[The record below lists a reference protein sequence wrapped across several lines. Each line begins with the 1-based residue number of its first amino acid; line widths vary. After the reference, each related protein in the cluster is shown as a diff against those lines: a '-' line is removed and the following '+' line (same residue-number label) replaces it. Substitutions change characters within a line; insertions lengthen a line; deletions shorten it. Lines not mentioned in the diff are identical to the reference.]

1 MLKTPKSIALVG
13 FLLVA
18 GILIIVKTNVVTKI
32 FPSSE
37 EKDAQVTNNEVK
49 TDDSTNETPEQPT
62 GKKMAF
68 SQFIKQDFGPYK
80 CEVKQ
85 AFSDMENNGTVYL
98 NAGNIRGDFST
109 IAEGRKMD
117 SSFIMK
123 DGYTYNWSS
132 FAPTMG
138 VKVKVNTTTDGDTNT
153 QTSGTYSWNAEQIG
167 EYNCEAWTVDESKFT
182 LPSTITFTEIK
193 S

>member
-1 MLKTPKSIALVG
+1 MSKTIVAFLVV
-13 FLLVA
+13 LVVA
-18 GILIIVKTNVVTKI
+18 GGGYFI
-32 FPSSE
+32 FNSKKEIPE
-37 EKDAQVTNNEVK
+37 NAQVANNELK
-49 TDDSTNETPEQPT
+49 NDEIKNETPEQPA

-85 AFSDMENNGTVYL
+85 AFSDMENSGTVYI
-98 NAGNIRGDFST
+98 NKGNLRGDFST

-138 VKVKVNTTTDGDTNT
+138 VKMKVDMNAENGNTNT

-167 EYNCEAWTVDESKFT
+167 EYNCEEWVMDESKFT
-182 LPSTITFTEIK
+182 LPSTVTHPEIK